1 MNCETLLF
9 ATRHAP
15 SSAIQPARGL
25 PQLLAPIR
33 MPAISQEQLAA
44 LHDELAALA
53 RVGIP
58 LEQGLTELG
67 RDFSGRLG
75 RVATELGERLSAGES
90 LEQALANPRLG
101 IPTAYRAII
110 DAGMRS
116 GKVADSF
123 QEVAETSRRRIELGR
138 SLRLAFAY
146 PAIALALAYLVFLL
160 VIVYV
165 TPRVLGAYPD
175 LARPFQSSWGWL
187 QPLSDHV
194 WSWAPWPPLAALLAL
209 VVFWRWTMHAGPAAN
224 LVGGAAR
231 RHALTPGRV
240 IAMGQLAT
248 LLDTLAS
255 LISQRVPLPE
265 AVRLAA
271 DITGVKSW
279 RSGAYQWAE
288 RLEAGEP
295 PTRQNLETSGLPS
308 ILGCLASTEGNT
320 EPMVAWL
327 RHLSNRCRR
336 RAEMGIDWHKQILP
350 FYLSVVVGLGII
362 LPVGVVLVAPWFE
375 LLADIVRSE

>member
-1 MNCETLLF
+1 
-9 ATRHAP
+9 
-15 SSAIQPARGL
+15 
-25 PQLLAPIR
+25 

-58 LEQGLTELG
+58 LEHGLAELG

-75 RVATELGERLSAGES
+75 RVAAELGERLSAGES

-101 IPTAYRAII
+101 IPPAYRAII
-110 DAGMRS
+110 AAGMRS

-146 PAIALALAYLVFLL
+146 PAITLALAYLVFLV
-160 VIVYV
+160 VIAFV
-165 TPRVLGAYPD
+165 TPRVLKAYPD

-194 WSWAPWPPLAALLAL
+194 WSWAPWPPLAAAL
-209 VVFWRWTMHAGPAAN
+209 VLVVVWRWTMHAGQAAD
-224 LVGGAAR
+224 LVGGTAWR
-231 RHALTPGRV
+231 RFLSPGRV

-279 RSGAYQWAE
+279 RAGAYRWAE
-288 RLEAGEP
+288 RLEAGEL
-295 PTRQNLETSGLPS
+295 PTRQNLEKSGLPS
-308 ILGCLASTEGNT
+308 ILGCLAATEGNT
-320 EPMVAWL
+320 EPMVVWL
-327 RHLSNRCRR
+327 RHLSNRCRL
-336 RAEMGIDWHKQILP
+336 RAELGIDWHKQVLP
-350 FYLSVVVGLGII
+350 FYLSIVVGLGIV
-362 LPVGVVLVAPWFE
+362 LPVGVVLMAPWFE
-375 LLADIVRSE
+375 LLTNIVRSE